1 MIWHE
6 IRDPADAE
14 LDRLAERYGLHP
26 LHVED
31 CRHRNQSAKVEEN
44 KTYLFTV
51 LKPVIRDENGDIE
64 AGDLDIF
71 VGRDFVIT
79 VEEQTG
85 AMPRKG
91 LEQIRATAGDAR
103 PDQLLY
109 RIMDGVVDS
118 YSPILD
124 RFDDAIDTLEDQ
136 VLEDPRPEVLERIFS
151 TKRGLIEMR
160 RVLANTRDVA
170 GHLQRITGEWVAA
183 DMWPFLRDVYDHLSR
198 DLDMVEMQRDLL
210 NGSLDIYLSSVANRT
225 NRVMKVLT
233 VLGTVAL
240 PALIVT
246 SFYGMN
252 IKGLPGIDSPHGLAA
267 ACGVMVLSTVVLLY
281 VLKKFDWL

>member
-1 MIWHE
+1 MVWHE
-6 IRDPADAE
+6 IRDPADPE

-31 CRHRNQSAKVEEN
+31 CRHRDQSAKVEESES
-44 KTYLFTV
+44 YLFTV
-51 LKPVIRDENGDIE
+51 LKPVERGENGVLEI
-64 AGDLDIF
+64 GDLDLF
-71 VGRDFVIT
+71 VGRDFLIT
-79 VEEQTG
+79 VEEHTG
-85 AMPRKG
+85 PALRKV
-91 LEQIRATAGDAR
+91 LDQVRSATGGAR

-118 YSPILD
+118 YLPILD
-124 RFDDAIDTLEDQ
+124 RFDDLIDALEDQ
-136 VLEDPRPEVLERIFS
+136 VLEDPKPAVLERIFAA
-151 TKRGLIEMR
+151 KRALIEMR

-170 GHLQRITGEWVAA
+170 GHLQRITGGWVAE

-198 DLDMVEMQRDLL
+198 SLDLVEMQRDLL

-240 PALIVT
+240 PAVIVT

-252 IKGLPGIDSPHGLAA
+252 IKGLPGIDSPHGLAM
-267 ACGVMVLSTVVLLY
+267 ACGCIVVSTVVLLV